1 MVKVAF
7 IGAGSVEFTR
17 NVVTDLC
24 SFRELQ
30 GEFELSLHDID
41 AERLG
46 YADALAKR
54 ISSQLGADARVTSS
68 LDRRTAVADADYV
81 INEIQGGGYSA
92 PPQDFDIPPRHGG
105 RQTNRDTNRGRRH
118 FPRPRAHP

>member
-24 SFRELQ
+24 SFGELH
-30 GEFELSLHDID
+30 GNLELSLHDID

-54 ISSQLGADARVTSS
+54 ISAHGPITFEISDGHSSMAYVQHGSDLQTGAHEPTVVDKAF
-68 LDRRTAVADADYV
+68 
-81 INEIQGGGYSA
+81 E
-92 PPQDFDIPPRHGG
+92 
-105 RQTNRDTNRGRRH
+105 
-118 FPRPRAHP
+118 